1 MMGREIKQ
9 ERKRKRERER
19 EQNNWQSTIRRND
32 KHTEMSK
39 DRKIGITYTRTG
51 QLRMNGNMAGWPG
64 VGTEEQMIK
73 EIEMKLK
80 RTEAM
85 LETFDLV

>member
-1 MMGREIKQ
+1 M
-9 ERKRKRERER
+9 
-19 EQNNWQSTIRRND
+19 
-32 KHTEMSK
+32 
-39 DRKIGITYTRTG
+39 TYTRTG

-64 VGTEEQMIK
+64 VGTAEQMIK

>member
-1 MMGREIKQ
+1 
-9 ERKRKRERER
+9 
-19 EQNNWQSTIRRND
+19 
-32 KHTEMSK
+32 
-39 DRKIGITYTRTG
+39 
-51 QLRMNGNMAGWPG
+51 MNGNMAGWPG

-85 LETFDLV
+85 LETFDLFEMVGLLPVLVCMHQLSSSMMHRASLPEWLRGWT

>member
-1 MMGREIKQ
+1 
-9 ERKRKRERER
+9 
-19 EQNNWQSTIRRND
+19 
-32 KHTEMSK
+32 
-39 DRKIGITYTRTG
+39 
-51 QLRMNGNMAGWPG
+51 MNGNMAGWPG